1 MKKGNLSEDTDKE
14 YFENGEMEDCLNQ
27 QSNVYVTK
35 QGQLGKMDGSQ
46 LEFETVKRQVED
58 EFQGEFGENAAT
70 EIQTV
75 EIEDTAENEDMLV
88 NEVESVPEEIVNVE
102 EVNNNVIESVDDT
115 THNLNG
121 ELRKIVERRNEI
133 MLEGKHV
140 MALCLRK

>member
-58 EFQGEFGENAAT
+58 EFQG
-70 EIQTV
+70 
-75 EIEDTAENEDMLV
+75 
-88 NEVESVPEEIVNVE
+88 
-102 EVNNNVIESVDDT
+102 
-115 THNLNG
+115 
-121 ELRKIVERRNEI
+121 
-133 MLEGKHV
+133 
-140 MALCLRK
+140 